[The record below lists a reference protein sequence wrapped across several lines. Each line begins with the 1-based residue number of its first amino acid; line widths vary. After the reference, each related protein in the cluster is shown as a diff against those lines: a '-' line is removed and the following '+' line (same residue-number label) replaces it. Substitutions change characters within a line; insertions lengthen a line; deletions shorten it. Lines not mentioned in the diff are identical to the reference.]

1 MAELRKARDGEVHI
15 EEAVVLAYRA
25 SYGKLPEDFPEDL
38 KRLSFEK
45 MLEHYLR
52 LVEEA
57 ERQRFEIELARV
69 RMQGQIEADKVFFG
83 IVERA
88 LGAAIRLGER
98 ELELS
103 EKRLEAL
110 PKLMAVP
117 VDGEGNGDREEGE
130 SNA

>member
-1 MAELRKARDGEVHI
+1 VL
-15 EEAVVLAYRA
+15 LAYRA

-52 LVEEA
+52 LVEEGK
-57 ERQRFEIELARV
+57 RQRFEIELARV
-69 RMQGQIEADKVFFG
+69 RMQGQIEADRVFFG

-88 LGAAIRLGER
+88 LGAVIRLGEK

-110 PKLMAVP
+110 PTFVP
-117 VDGEGNGDREEGE
+117 IPVEPEESDSKE
-130 SNA
+130 KEP